1 MNVVK
6 EILKRYNVKCFSN
19 YKIIEI
25 KGPINIIDFVFL
37 KRTLQQTN
45 YSDYDIRVK

>member
-6 EILKRYNVKCFSN
+6 EVLKRYNVKCDN
-19 YKIIEI
+19 RYKIIEI

-37 KRTLQQTN
+37 KRTLQQTI
-45 YSDYDIRVK
+45 YGDYDIRVK